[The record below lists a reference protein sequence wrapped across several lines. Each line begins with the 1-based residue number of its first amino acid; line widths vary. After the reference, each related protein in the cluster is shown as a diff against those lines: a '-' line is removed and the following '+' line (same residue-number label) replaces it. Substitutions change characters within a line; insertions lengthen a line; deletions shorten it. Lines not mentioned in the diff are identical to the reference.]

1 MGKFGKK
8 NEINLNPLSYNVA
21 LGGEAGIGKS
31 TLIKEVC
38 EKLVGEDGYLSL
50 DVGREDGHKAISGI
64 ITESVPDWA
73 TYMEVIDDIV
83 ENKESDY
90 PNLKVVVIDTYD
102 QLCSIAEKEAIRLYN
117 KKMMAAEK
125 PKVDTINAA
134 WGSYGRGLEK
144 TIELMLDSLWKL
156 KSVGISFILIF
167 HVKKTNMTDVIT
179 DEQYSILTS
188 DTTQKYFNAVKTKL
202 DFLGMAYLD
211 RDIIKVKTG
220 RKDSKGKEIEKGKL
234 AGESRVISFRDD
246 TYSVDSKCRFANIVD
261 RIPFDSDEFIKAMQD
276 AILAEQ
282 SKDGI
287 SVADAKKKQDK
298 AAKEAAKE
306 ASENSRKAKE
316 DKIDEDLNAELVETI
331 TASFKGCSD
340 KEKKTEFKSLLKEL
354 APGASS
360 IDSLAELPTRIVQKL
375 ADFWDEEAE

>member
-1 MGKFGKK
+1 MGRFGKK
-8 NEINLNPLSYNVA
+8 NEINLNPLCYNVA

-38 EKLVGEDGYLSL
+38 EKLVGDDGYISL
-50 DVGREDGHKAISGI
+50 DIGKEDGHKAISGI
-64 ITESVPDWA
+64 VTESVPDWS
-73 TYMEVIDDIV
+73 TYMEIVDDIV
-83 ENKESDY
+83 DNKDEDY

-102 QLCSIAEKEAIRLYN
+102 QLCDIAEKECIRLYN
-117 KKMMAAEK
+117 KKLVAAEK
-125 PKVDTINAA
+125 PKIDTINSA
-134 WGSYGRGLEK
+134 WGGYGKGLDK

-156 KSVGISFILIF
+156 KSVGVSFIIIF
-167 HVKKTNMTDVIT
+167 HVKKTNITDVIT
-179 DEQYSILTS
+179 EEQYSILTS
-188 DTTQKYFNAVKTKL
+188 DTTQKYFNAIKTKL

-220 RKDSKGKEIEKGKL
+220 KKDRSGKDIEKGKL

-287 SVADAKKKQDK
+287 SVADAEKKQK
-298 AAKEAAKE
+298 KEAEEAAKE
-306 ASENSRKAKE
+306 ATKNSKKAKE
-316 DKIDEDLNAELVETI
+316 DKIIEDVNTELVDKI
-331 TASFKGCSD
+331 DSSFKTCKD
-340 KEKKTEFKSLLKEL
+340 AEKKTKFKELLKEL
-354 APGASS
+354 APNAKNFST
-360 IDSLAELPTRIVQKL
+360 LADEPTRIVQQL
-375 ADFWDEEAE
+375 ADFWDEEE

>member
-8 NEINLNPLSYNVA
+8 NEINLNPLTYNIG

-31 TLIKEVC
+31 TIIKEVC
-38 EKLVGEDGYLSL
+38 EKLVGEDGYISL
-50 DVGREDGHKAISGI
+50 DIGKEDGHKAISGI
-64 ITESVPDWA
+64 VTETVPDWA
-73 TYMEVIDDIV
+73 TYSEIIDDIV
-83 ENKESDY
+83 ENKDEDY

-102 QLCSIAEKEAIRLYN
+102 QFCDIAEKESIRLYN
-117 KKMMAAEK
+117 KKLMAAEK
-125 PKVDTINAA
+125 PKIDTINSA
-134 WGSYGRGLEK
+134 WGGYGKGLEK

-156 KSVGISFILIF
+156 KSVGVSFIIIF
-167 HVKKTNMTDVIT
+167 HVKKTNLTDVIT
-179 DEQYSILTS
+179 EEQYSILTS
-188 DTTQKYFNAVKTKL
+188 DTTQKYFNAIKTKL

-220 RKDSKGKEIEKGKL
+220 KKDNKGKEIEKGKL

-246 TYSVDSKCRFANIVD
+246 TYSVDSKCRFANIID

-287 SVADAKKKQDK
+287 SLSDAKKKQDK
-298 AAKEAAKE
+298 AAKDAKKE
-306 ASENSRKAKE
+306 ASENSRRAKE

-331 TASFKGCSD
+331 TVSFKGCSD
-340 KEKKTEFKSLLKEL
+340 KEKKTEFKALLKEL
-354 APGASS
+354 APEASS
-360 IDSLAELPTRIVQKL
+360 FESLAEMPTKVVQKL
-375 ADFWDEEAE
+375 ANFWNEEE

>member
-8 NEINLNPLSYNVA
+8 NEINLNPLAYNIA

-316 DKIDEDLNAELVETI
+316 DKIDEDLNTELVETI
-331 TASFKGCSD
+331 TVSFKGCSD
-340 KEKKTEFKSLLKEL
+340 KEKKTEFKALLKEL
-354 APGASS
+354 APEASS
-360 IDSLAELPTRIVQKL
+360 LESLAEMPTKIVQKL
-375 ADFWDEEAE
+375 ADFWN

>member
-8 NEINLNPLSYNVA
+8 NEINLNPLAYNVA

-331 TASFKGCSD
+331 TVSFKGCTD
-340 KEKKTEFKSLLKEL
+340 KEKKTEFKALLKEL
-354 APGASS
+354 APEASS
-360 IDSLAELPTRIVQKL
+360 IDSLVEMPTKIVQKL
-375 ADFWDEEAE
+375 SDFWNEEE